1 MVARVNELPWQ
12 QDESLYLSHFLRHK
26 KLKFSIQI
34 PPDLRKESFWLL
46 GGFGYHCNTKVS
58 SCQPLLNIECS
69 NCVCRSFKI
78 FLNLVLGKN
87 GFYGNKME
95 NQYLSLLKVYKVQI
109 LLRSLHKI
117 NFLLLFSNENAK
129 Y

>member
-12 QDESLYLSHFLRHK
+12 QDESLYLSHFLRHR

-34 PPDLRKESFWLL
+34 PPDLRKESFRLL

-69 NCVCRSFKI
+69 NCVVDHSRYF
-78 FLNLVLGKN
+78 
-87 GFYGNKME
+87 
-95 NQYLSLLKVYKVQI
+95 
-109 LLRSLHKI
+109 
-117 NFLLLFSNENAK
+117 
-129 Y
+129 

>member
-12 QDESLYLSHFLRHK
+12 QDESLYLSHFLRHR

-69 NCVCRSFKI
+69 NFFCRSFKI
-78 FLNLVLGKN
+78 FLNLVAG
-87 GFYGNKME
+87 
-95 NQYLSLLKVYKVQI
+95 
-109 LLRSLHKI
+109 
-117 NFLLLFSNENAK
+117 
-129 Y
+129 